1 MRSSRLFTALALS
14 TTLAA
19 CGVPTNEATL
29 EQREADLAWVFA
41 TFDRNYAPLEWKEK
55 NLGVNFEAV
64 KKECYEKNKTIK
76 TDGETNNKFRA
87 LVFECV
93 SKFKDAHTGALQS
106 GDLLPGKAKI
116 AYLGFKTKRS
126 VIEVTENDKTTVT
139 EALKIYDFLPTTDP
153 NEFPLKIGDLITAV
167 DGRDIKTVLL
177 EDIAPYSDLGQES
190 SNLTNAARVFA
201 VRSSMLVSANVP
213 DDVTLT
219 VKRDSMTFDVKLP
232 WGTKDL
238 FTFARE
244 QKEAAKQ
251 KSDLEKEKQK
261 SGENSAAP
269 TTPKKTDIPDL
280 MTALLKNLQDFLK
293 SGQFSLTH
301 IRFMLENT
309 FRVPALTELDAGYR
323 FIESLSGSAT
333 AEEKKKETPERVMP
347 GVSYPVVNEKFPNA
361 RFPSYELM
369 SNGKRYLYIRVSDF
383 GLAEEDLK
391 QFAELLIR
399 YRNQNYDGLVLDL
412 LNNGGGS
419 LVLGGRM
426 LNMLTDKAIIWPTI
440 QLRLNDSW
448 VDSFESA
455 QYFAPSDAERTW
467 ASRISKVLQED
478 KGKTDR
484 LSRPISVETLD
495 PYASAKK
502 LPSCKD
508 EQSPNDPKN
517 VCLKSGT
524 PIVLLVNEMC
534 ASMCDIFASMFKD
547 NKLGIVAGEKTM
559 GAGGNV
565 VMHAASPASLIML
578 RQTESLLR
586 DAAGNYLENNGV
598 EPDERLSTVNDKDNG
613 YSSTLSKALD
623 LFSKL

>member
-1 MRSSRLFTALALS
+1 MFVRSLAVLAVAS
-14 TTLAA
+14 TLTA

-76 TDGETNNKFRA
+76 TDTETNDKFRA

-93 SKFKDAHTGALQS
+93 SAFKDAHTGALQS

-126 VIEVTENDKTTVT
+126 VIEKTENDKTTVT
-139 EALKIYDFLPTTDP
+139 EALKIHDFLPTTNP
-153 NEFPLKIGDLITAV
+153 SVFPLKVGDLITAV
-167 DGRDIKTVLL
+167 DGKDIKTVLL
-177 EDIAPYSDLGQES
+177 NEIAAYSDLGQES
-190 SNLTNAARVFA
+190 ANLTNAARLFA

-213 DDVTLT
+213 NEVTLT
-219 VKRDSMTFDVKLP
+219 IQRDNTTFDVKLP
-232 WGTKDL
+232 WGKKDL
-238 FTFARE
+238 FAFAEE
-244 QKEAAKQ
+244 QKAAAK
-251 KSDLEKEKQK
+251 KKAALEKEKEK
-261 SGENSAAP
+261 KEGEGSGVP
-269 TTPKKTDIPDL
+269 TAPKKTDIPDL
-280 MTALLKNLQDFLK
+280 MTALLRNLQDFLK
-293 SGQFSLTH
+293 TGQFSLTH

-309 FRVPALTELDAGYR
+309 FRVPALTELDAAFR
-323 FIESLSGSAT
+323 FAESLSSDS
-333 AEEKKKETPERVMP
+333 AEEKKKKEVPERVMP
-347 GVSYPVVNEKFPNA
+347 GVSYPVVNEKFPNTT
-361 RFPSYELM
+361 FPAYELI
-369 SNGKRYLYIRVSDF
+369 SNGKRYLYIRIAGFSLLED
-383 GLAEEDLK
+383 DLK

-412 LNNGGGS
+412 LDNGGGS

-426 LNMLTDKAIIWPTI
+426 LNMLTDKPIIWPTI

-448 VDSFESA
+448 VDSFQSA

-467 ASRISKVLQED
+467 AARISEVLQED
-478 KGKTDR
+478 KGKTGR

-495 PYASAKK
+495 PYASATK
-502 LPSCKD
+502 LPTCKD
-508 EQSPNDPKN
+508 EQNPDDPRN

-534 ASMCDIFASMFKD
+534 ASMCDIYASMFKD
-547 NKLGIVAGEKTM
+547 NKLGIVAGQKTM

-565 VMHAASPASLIML
+565 TMHAASPVSLIML
-578 RQTESLLR
+578 RQTESLLL
-586 DAAGNYLENNGV
+586 DASGNYLENNGV
-598 EPDERLSTVNDKDNG
+598 EPDEALPTVNDKENG
-613 YSSTLSKALD
+613 YSSVILKALD